1 MRAIEIALAPTVE
14 SPAPAKPLKLAP
26 PPPANKAPREP
37 AQRPAARPD
46 MAPLQPL
53 ASTAVAREASETM
66 PPTLPMP
73 TTTPEAEPPAKAPVE
88 AAPRYVIGSKDNPA
102 PAYPRASRQLREQGE
117 VLIAVYVNAEGK
129 PEKVELR
136 RGSGHERL
144 DQAALE
150 AVRRWRFDPARKG
163 EGVLAAWVEVPVR
176 FSLEA

>member
-26 PPPANKAPREP
+26 PTPANKAPREP

-46 MAPLQPL
+46 VAPSQPM
-53 ASTAVAREASETM
+53 ASTAVAQEASETM
-66 PPTLPMP
+66 PMALPTASARPL
-73 TTTPEAEPPAKAPVE
+73 AEPRAQDAIE

-102 PAYPRASRQLREQGE
+102 PVYPRASRQLREQGE
-117 VLIAVYVNAEGK
+117 VLIAVYVSADGK